1 MGALALTQQL
11 TVVLPMHNQERQ
23 IRSTVHDLLDLS
35 VLVKAEIDLVI
46 VDDGSTDDTFESA
59 CELARMYPR
68 IQVLRQPFRSGLSSV
83 LELVRNRLTVEMVI
97 VHDGVSRVDPAEL
110 KQLLMSDR
118 THSQAPYASDTQTVE
133 SIDSHGSRR
142 FAAVRALHENM
153 EIAHRR
159 ALGFTWLRLEKPLV
173 PRRRQVVEQK
183 KPATPVVTSLSM
195 GNYLA
200 NLPTGFGAMPL
211 S

>member
-35 VLVKAEIDLVI
+35 VLIKAEVDLVI

-59 CELARMYPR
+59 CELARLYPR
-68 IQVLRQPFRSGLSSV
+68 IQVLRQPFRSGLTSV

-97 VHDGVSRVDPAEL
+97 VHDGVSPVDPAEL
-110 KQLLMSDR
+110 KQLLLGE
-118 THSQAPYASDTQTVE
+118 HSRSQSPSDTQTAE

-142 FAAVRALHENM
+142 FASVRVLQENM

-173 PRRRQVVEQK
+173 PRRRQVVDQA
-183 KPATPVVTSLSM
+183 KPTTPVLTSLPM
-195 GNYLA
+195 GSYLA
-200 NLPTGFGAMPL
+200 NLPTGFSSVPM